1 MNSARRHIIPAM
13 LIILM
18 AAASCSGRRNKTEH
32 KDIIPVDDLTSILTD
47 SYLADGLLAIP
58 EIRYKFNEGDTLQSY
73 IDIIEDHGYTK
84 DEMDRTMRYYFIRKP
99 KMLVKIYDK
108 VLGKLSEMESIADKD
123 LLTFNYGNLNMW
135 PGDRFY
141 HLPGPDS
148 TDIPW
153 IDISGDFYGTIH
165 LSFTITIYP
174 GDQTPDPHIGLWF
187 SQLDSGAI
195 EKRAG
200 FTPIRLLKDG
210 RPHSY
215 SLTMKNPF
223 PGRSRLRG
231 WFTGEALAP
240 GLNYHQWISNVVL
253 SRSRLA
259 K

>member
-1 MNSARRHIIPAM
+1 MSSVRHHIIPAVI
-13 LIILM
+13 IILM
-18 AAASCSGRRNKTEH
+18 AAVSCSGRRNKAER
-32 KDIIPVDDLTSILTD
+32 KDIIPVDDLTSILAD

-99 KMLVKIYDK
+99 KELVKIYDK
-108 VLGKLSEMESIADKD
+108 ALGKLSEMESIADKD
-123 LLTFNYGNLNMW
+123 LLAFSSRNLNLW
-135 PGDRFY
+135 PGERFF

-153 IDISGDFYGTIH
+153 IDIKGDFYGTIH

-174 GDQTPDPHIGLWF
+174 GDQTADPHVGLYF
-187 SQLDSGAI
+187 SRLDSGAV

-215 SLTMKNPF
+215 SLTMLNPF
-223 PGRSRLRG
+223 PGTSRLRG

-240 GLNYHQWISNVVL
+240 DLIYHQWISNVVL
-253 SRSRLA
+253 ARSRIA
-259 K
+259 Q

>member
-1 MNSARRHIIPAM
+1 MSSVRRYIIPVV

-18 AAASCSGRRNKTEH
+18 AAASCAGRRNKTEH

-47 SYLADGLLAIP
+47 AYLADGLLALP
-58 EIRYKFNEGDTLQSY
+58 EIRYNFNESDTLQSY
-73 IDIIEDHGYTK
+73 IDIIENHGYTY

-99 KMLVKIYDK
+99 KRLVKIYDK
-108 VLGKLSEMESIADKD
+108 VLGKLSEMESIADMD
-123 LLTFNYGNLNMW
+123 LLTFSSRNLNLW
-135 PGDRFY
+135 PGERFF

-148 TDIPW
+148 SDVPW
-153 IDISGDFYGTIH
+153 IDTSGDFYGTIH

-174 GDQTPDPHIGLWF
+174 GDQTVDPHIGFWF

-215 SLTMKNPF
+215 NLTMVNPF

-240 GLNYHQWISNVVL
+240 GLYYHQWISNVVL
-253 SRSRLA
+253 AHSRIA